1 MSKTNWKEWIGKLD
15 FKSATTRQNA
25 VCAWLEERDIP
36 YSIQNYES
44 GKNIEVRLGEAEQ
57 YFAVSCHTDR
67 IPGSGG
73 ANDNG
78 AAMATCLELAANWEE
93 NSCPPLLLLFFDEEE
108 NGLKGSR
115 AYIKEYGF
123 TDIKFLLNLEL
134 VGMGNNLIFWP
145 CTKQPNLIQLKLEE
159 IQNSIFD
166 SKNFWSMAGTYFYH
180 KHQVLFLP
188 DFPLYF
194 SDAHSFLQAGFKDA
208 ITMTRISDPDFEMAK
223 QYLEDPDRFDLSEL
237 TKKSELL
244 RNYHNAEDN
253 AGKLGDIE
261 NRWDLNLI
269 LEVINLFLKE
279 KFL

>member
-1 MSKTNWKEWIGKLD
+1 MSKTNWKEWIGMLD

-25 VCAWLEERDIP
+25 VCAWLKDRDIP
-36 YSIQNYES
+36 YNIQNYES

-67 IPGSGG
+67 FPGSGG

-78 AAMATCLELAANWEE
+78 AAMATCLELAANWKG

-123 TDIKFLLNLEL
+123 THIKFLLNLEL
-134 VGMGNNLIFWP
+134 VGNGNNLIFWP

-166 SKNFWSMAGTYFYH
+166 SENFWRMANTYFNL

-194 SDAHSFLQAGFKDA
+194 SDAHSFIQAGFKDA
-208 ITMTRISDPDFEMAK
+208 ITMTRIPDHDFELAK
-223 QYLEDPDRFDLSEL
+223 QYLEDPDRFDLAEL
-237 TKKSELL
+237 TEKSELL
-244 RNYHNAEDN
+244 RNYHNAGDN
-253 AGKLGDIE
+253 AGRLENIE
-261 NRWDLNLI
+261 IRKNVQTI
-269 LEVINLFLKE
+269 MYIFIQKQ
-279 KFL
+279 